1 MKLFLVNKTDKTL
14 IINFNGQPKT
24 VYPYGKDTVI
34 CEKNN
39 ISMNLT
45 TADNYS
51 SDKYS
56 EKAGYHLTHRFVTRS
71 QYDFSLQDETTLE
84 LYVEAKKGDHFDS
97 YQRVIPYCKDISFAE
112 PIYTLKNEEEI
123 KETFAKNK
131 RFEDKVEKRADH
143 LLKAYKVKET
153 LSDIFVGLLA
163 LAVAAIIFATI
174 WSWFSLK
181 AAVITFA
188 VLGLLAL
195 IAYRIIRRLLKGANK
210 AVDRFFS
217 SRFFEKAV
225 DKASEK
231 YEENFVNCKNMPENL
246 YKDESSY
253 FDCVYIAAVFKYS
266 TRSV

>member
-1 MKLFLVNKTDKTL
+1 MKLFLENKSDKTL
-14 IINFNGQPKT
+14 IINLNGQPKT
-24 VYPYGKDTVI
+24 VYPYGKDIVI
-34 CEKNN
+34 CEGNR
-39 ISMNLT
+39 ISVNLT

-71 QYDFSLQDETTLE
+71 QYDFFLQDETTLE

-123 KETFAKNK
+123 KEVFELNK
-131 RFEDKVEKRADH
+131 RFEDKVEKRTDLFVKAD
-143 LLKAYKVKET
+143 KVRET
-153 LSDIFVGLLA
+153 LSGIFVSLLA
-163 LAVAAIIFATI
+163 VAVAAIIFAAI

-181 AAVITFA
+181 VAVITFA

-195 IAYRIIRRLLKGANK
+195 IAYRIIRRLLKGVGK
-210 AVDRFFS
+210 AADKFFS
-217 SRFFEKAV
+217 SRLFSKAV
-225 DKASEK
+225 DKANEK

-253 FDCVYIAAVFKYS
+253 FDCDYISAVFKYS